1 MNTDLKLQEDL
12 LYAWMEMSVFIRGN
26 RILTDLSFNEVMI
39 CGMLYRQKNNTP
51 LTATEL
57 GERTNLL
64 KSQINHILTD
74 MEKRGLVQRTRSTA
88 DKRVVYVQL
97 SEEGHVRYLQEHAK
111 VMEILKEVHQELG
124 SEKALELTNMLKQ
137 ATTIVNAY
145 QSLQIKSQAKNREI
159 FRHSK

>member
-88 DKRVVYVQL
+88 DKRVVYVPL
-97 SEEGHVRYLQEHAK
+97 SEEVHVRYLQEHAK
-111 VMEILKEVHQELG
+111 VMESLK
-124 SEKALELTNMLKQ
+124 
-137 ATTIVNAY
+137 
-145 QSLQIKSQAKNREI
+145 
-159 FRHSK
+159 

>member
-1 MNTDLKLQEDL
+1 MTTAQQMQEDL

-26 RILTDLSFNEVMI
+26 RILADLSFNEVMI
-39 CGMLYRQKNNTP
+39 CGMLYRQQEAAAP

-74 MEKRGLVQRTRSTA
+74 METRGLIERTRSTT

-97 SEEGHVRYLQEHAK
+97 SQEGREVYSQEHAK
-111 VMEILKEVHQELG
+111 VMEILKEVYQEFG
-124 SEKALELTNMLKQ
+124 SEKTLELTTMLKK
-137 ATTIVNAY
+137 ATAIVNAY
-145 QSLQIKSQAKNREI
+145 QR
-159 FRHSK
+159 RT